1 MDNLDRMY
9 RHLVRVIRSRFPQHL
24 AQPFSVADLNQ
35 TILPYRLH
43 RRELGLETND
53 DYEITLTEL
62 VSGSRD
68 YLIVDDKLRDT
79 LAAAL
84 GQVNPDPSAFK
95 QFAQAMVALSPSA
108 LRSLDIGLD
117 ESANPAS
124 ANQPP
129 ATPRAASPAP
139 PPPPAPRAASATERP
154 KQRPAAP
161 PAAAPA
167 PAAAAPPSAPA
178 APSPKVTPA
187 AMPTPG
193 PSPTPTPTPTPTTT
207 KTSGG
212 VRVVVPQAGD
222 RCRSCSEPLP
232 TGRPITFCPHCGQNV
247 TTLNCPACGSELEL
261 GWKFCPSCGR
271 PAAAK

>member
-24 AQPFSVADLNQ
+24 AQPFTVADLNQ

-43 RRELGLETND
+43 RRELGLDTND

-68 YLIVDDKLRDT
+68 YLIVDDQLRDT
-79 LAAAL
+79 LGAAL
-84 GQVNPDPSAFK
+84 GEVNPDPSAFK
-95 QFAQAMVALSPSA
+95 QFAQAVVALSPSA

-117 ESANPAS
+117 ESAALPSTSPTPAEPHPAS
-124 ANQPP
+124 
-129 ATPRAASPAP
+129 RAAAAP
-139 PPPPAPRAASATERP
+139 PPQRP

-161 PAAAPA
+161 PAAPPA
-167 PAAAAPPSAPA
+167 PGPPPVSPPRPAAEAAPRAPT
-178 APSPKVTPA
+178 PKATPA
-187 AMPTPG
+187 AI
-193 PSPTPTPTPTPTTT
+193 PTPTTTT

-212 VRVVVPQAGD
+212 VRVVVPKAGD

>member
-24 AQPFSVADLNQ
+24 AQPFTVADLNQ

-43 RRELGLETND
+43 RRELGLDTND

-68 YLIVDDKLRDT
+68 YLIVDDQLRDT
-79 LAAAL
+79 LGAAL
-84 GQVNPDPSAFK
+84 GEVNPDPSAFK
-95 QFAQAMVALSPSA
+95 QFAQVMVALSPSA

-117 ESANPAS
+117 ESAA
-124 ANQPP
+124 PP
-129 ATPRAASPAP
+129 AQPDEPPAAPAP
-139 PPPPAPRAASATERP
+139 SAPRAAAPRPAERP

-161 PAAAPA
+161 PAAPPPPA
-167 PAAAAPPSAPA
+167 PPPAVPPRPAAEAAPRPPT
-178 APSPKVTPA
+178 PKATPA
-187 AMPTPG
+187 AMPTP
-193 PSPTPTPTPTPTTT
+193 TTTT

>member
-24 AQPFSVADLNQ
+24 AQPFTVADLNQ
-35 TILPYRLH
+35 TLLPYRLH
-43 RRELGLETND
+43 RRELGLDTND

-68 YLIVDDKLRDT
+68 YLIVDDQLRDT
-79 LAAAL
+79 LGAAL
-84 GQVNPDPSAFK
+84 GEVNPDPSAFK
-95 QFAQAMVALSPSA
+95 QFAQAVVALSPSA

-117 ESANPAS
+117 ESAALPS
-124 ANQPP
+124 
-129 ATPRAASPAP
+129 ASPTPAEPHAAP
-139 PPPPAPRAASATERP
+139 APAPRAAAAPPPQRP

-161 PAAAPA
+161 PAAPPA
-167 PAAAAPPSAPA
+167 PGPPPVSPPRPAAEAAPRAPT
-178 APSPKVTPA
+178 PKTTPA
-187 AMPTPG
+187 AI
-193 PSPTPTPTPTPTTT
+193 PTPTTTT

-212 VRVVVPQAGD
+212 VRVVVPKAGD

>member
-24 AQPFSVADLNQ
+24 VQPFTVADLNQ

-53 DYEITLTEL
+53 DYEVTLTEL
-62 VSGSRD
+62 VAGARD
-68 YLIVDDKLRDT
+68 YLIVDEKMRDT
-79 LAAAL
+79 LGAAL
-84 GQVNPDPSAFK
+84 AEVNPDPSAFK
-95 QFAQAMVALSPSA
+95 QFAQSTVALSPSA

-117 ESANPAS
+117 EAHPVSPQTSAPPV
-124 ANQPP
+124 PP
-129 ATPRAASPAP
+129 AITQQAKPAARAAAEKKPAAAAQAAP
-139 PPPPAPRAASATERP
+139 PPPPTP
-154 KQRPAAP
+154 RPAPAP
-161 PAAAPA
+161 SAPA
-167 PAAAAPPSAPA
+167 PAPAPPSARSA
-178 APSPKVTPA
+178 ATPKSSPPPEER
-187 AMPTPG
+187 MPTP
-193 PSPTPTPTPTPTTT
+193 TTTT

-232 TGRPITFCPHCGQNV
+232 AGRPITFCPHCGQNV

-261 GWKFCPSCGR
+261 EWKFCPSCGR
-271 PAAAK
+271 PAAA

>member
-24 AQPFSVADLNQ
+24 AQPFTVADLNQ

-43 RRELGLETND
+43 RRELGLDTND

-68 YLIVDDKLRDT
+68 YLIVDDQLRDT
-79 LAAAL
+79 LGAAL
-84 GQVNPDPSAFK
+84 GEVNPDPSAFK
-95 QFAQAMVALSPSA
+95 QFAQAVVALSPSA

-117 ESANPAS
+117 ESAALPS
-124 ANQPP
+124 
-129 ATPRAASPAP
+129 ASPTPAEPHAAP
-139 PPPPAPRAASATERP
+139 APAPRAAAAPPPQRP

-161 PAAAPA
+161 PAAPPA
-167 PAAAAPPSAPA
+167 PGPPPVSPPRPAAEAAPQAPT
-178 APSPKVTPA
+178 PKTTPA
-187 AMPTPG
+187 AI
-193 PSPTPTPTPTPTTT
+193 PTPTTTT

-212 VRVVVPQAGD
+212 VRVVVPKAGD

>member
-24 AQPFSVADLNQ
+24 AQPFTVADLNQ

-43 RRELGLETND
+43 RRELGLDTND

-68 YLIVDDKLRDT
+68 YLIVDDQLRDT
-79 LAAAL
+79 LGAAL
-84 GQVNPDPSAFK
+84 GEVNPDPSAFK
-95 QFAQAMVALSPSA
+95 QFAQAVVALSPSA

-117 ESANPAS
+117 ESAALPS
-124 ANQPP
+124 
-129 ATPRAASPAP
+129 ASPTPAEPHAAP
-139 PPPPAPRAASATERP
+139 APAPRAAAAPPPQRP

-161 PAAAPA
+161 PAAPPA
-167 PAAAAPPSAPA
+167 PGPPPVSPPRPAAEAAPEAPT
-178 APSPKVTPA
+178 PKTTPA
-187 AMPTPG
+187 AI
-193 PSPTPTPTPTPTTT
+193 PTPTTTT

-212 VRVVVPQAGD
+212 VRVVVPKAGD

>member
-9 RHLVRVIRSRFPQHL
+9 RHLVRVVRSRFPQHL
-24 AQPFSVADLNQ
+24 VQPFSVADLNQ

-68 YLIVDDKLRDT
+68 YLIVDEAMRDR
-79 LAAAL
+79 LSAAL
-84 GQVNPDPSAFK
+84 AQVNPDPAAFK
-95 QFAQAMVALSPSA
+95 QFATSMIALSPSA

-117 ESANPAS
+117 EGAAATITGPRASGATSAPTPPPT
-124 ANQPP
+124 PP
-129 ATPRAASPAP
+129 APAAAP
-139 PPPPAPRAASATERP
+139 PPPPSPKPAPRAAQPSGV
-154 KQRPAAP
+154 
-161 PAAAPA
+161 AAPA
-167 PAAAAPPSAPA
+167 KPKATSPAANTAS
-178 APSPKVTPA
+178 V
-187 AMPTPG
+187 
-193 PSPTPTPTPTPTTT
+193 PTPTTTT

-212 VRVVVPQAGD
+212 VRVVVPQLGE

-232 TGRPITFCPHCGQNV
+232 VGRPITFCPHCGENV
-247 TTLNCPACGSELEL
+247 TTQHCPACGSELEL

-271 PAAAK
+271 PTSAK

>member
-24 AQPFSVADLNQ
+24 AQPFTVADLNQ

-43 RRELGLETND
+43 RRELGLDTND
-53 DYEITLTEL
+53 DYEMTLTEL

-68 YLIVDDKLRDT
+68 YLIVDDQLRDT
-79 LAAAL
+79 LEAAL
-84 GQVNPDPSAFK
+84 AAVNPDPSAFK
-95 QFAQAMVALSPSA
+95 QFAQSVVALSPSA

-117 ESANPAS
+117 ESAA
-124 ANQPP
+124 PP
-129 ATPRAASPAP
+129 AASPTPAEPHAAPGPSVPRAAARP
-139 PPPPAPRAASATERP
+139 ERP

-161 PAAAPA
+161 PAAPPPPA
-167 PAAAAPPSAPA
+167 PPPA
-178 APSPKVTPA
+178 ARPQPATEAASRAPTPKPTPA
-187 AMPTPG
+187 AMPTP
-193 PSPTPTPTPTPTTT
+193 TTTT

>member
-24 AQPFSVADLNQ
+24 AQPFTVADLNQ

-43 RRELGLETND
+43 RRELGLDTND

-68 YLIVDDKLRDT
+68 YLIVDDQLRDM
-79 LAAAL
+79 LGAAL
-84 GQVNPDPSAFK
+84 AEVNPDPSAFK
-95 QFAQAMVALSPSA
+95 QFAQAVVALSPSA

-117 ESANPAS
+117 ESA
-124 ANQPP
+124 
-129 ATPRAASPAP
+129 AP
-139 PPPPAPRAASATERP
+139 PPASPTPAEPHAAPAPSAPRAAAPSERP

-161 PAAAPA
+161 PAAAP
-167 PAAAAPPSAPA
+167 PPAPPPASPPRQAAEAASRAPT
-178 APSPKVTPA
+178 PKATPT
-187 AMPTPG
+187 AMPTP
-193 PSPTPTPTPTPTTT
+193 TTTT

>member
-24 AQPFSVADLNQ
+24 AQPFTVADLNQ

-53 DYEITLTEL
+53 DYEFTLTEL

-68 YLIVDDKLRDT
+68 YLIVDDNLRDT
-79 LAAAL
+79 LGAAL
-84 GQVNPDPSAFK
+84 AQVNPDPSAFK
-95 QFAQAMVALSPSA
+95 QFAQSTVALSPSA

-117 ESANPAS
+117 ESANPARS
-124 ANQPP
+124 TPP
-129 ATPRAASPAP
+129 AEPRTASVPQAPAPPAPVRPRAAAPA
-139 PPPPAPRAASATERP
+139 ERP

-161 PAAAPA
+161 PAAAP
-167 PAAAAPPSAPA
+167 PHPPPPPA
-178 APSPKVTPA
+178 APNPAAEAAPRAPTPKATPA
-187 AMPTPG
+187 AMPTP
-193 PSPTPTPTPTPTTT
+193 TTTT

>member
-24 AQPFSVADLNQ
+24 AQPFTVADLNQ

-43 RRELGLETND
+43 RRELGLDTND

-68 YLIVDDKLRDT
+68 YLIVDDQLRDT
-79 LAAAL
+79 LGAAL
-84 GQVNPDPSAFK
+84 GEVNPDPSAFK
-95 QFAQAMVALSPSA
+95 QFAQAVVALSPSA

-117 ESANPAS
+117 ESAALPS
-124 ANQPP
+124 
-129 ATPRAASPAP
+129 ASPTPAEPHAAP
-139 PPPPAPRAASATERP
+139 TPAPRAAAAPPPQRP

-161 PAAAPA
+161 PAAPPA
-167 PAAAAPPSAPA
+167 PGPPPVSPPRPAAEAAPEAPT
-178 APSPKVTPA
+178 PKTTPA
-187 AMPTPG
+187 AI
-193 PSPTPTPTPTPTTT
+193 PTPTTTT

-212 VRVVVPQAGD
+212 VRVVVPKAGD

>member
-24 AQPFSVADLNQ
+24 AQPFTVADLNQ

-43 RRELGLETND
+43 RRELGLDTND

-68 YLIVDDKLRDT
+68 YLIVDDQLRDM
-79 LAAAL
+79 LGAAL
-84 GQVNPDPSAFK
+84 AEVNPDPSAFK
-95 QFAQAMVALSPSA
+95 QFAQAVVALSPSA

-117 ESANPAS
+117 ESA
-124 ANQPP
+124 
-129 ATPRAASPAP
+129 AP
-139 PPPPAPRAASATERP
+139 PPASPTPAEPHAAPAPSAPRAAAPSERP

-161 PAAAPA
+161 PAAPPPPPPPPA
-167 PAAAAPPSAPA
+167 SPRPAAEAASRAPT
-178 APSPKVTPA
+178 PKATPT
-187 AMPTPG
+187 AMPTP
-193 PSPTPTPTPTPTTT
+193 TTTT

-271 PAAAK
+271 PAAAAK

>member
-9 RHLVRVIRSRFPQHL
+9 RHLVRIIRSRFPQNL
-24 AQPFSVADLNQ
+24 VQPFTVADLNQ

-68 YLIVDDKLRDT
+68 YLIVDEIMRDR
-79 LAAAL
+79 LGAAL
-84 GQVNPDPSAFK
+84 ADVNPDPAAFK
-95 QFAQAMVALSPSA
+95 QFAASTVALSPSA

-117 ESANPAS
+117 EGAAAIAGLRTSKAAAEAPTPPAANTPPAS
-124 ANQPP
+124 S
-129 ATPRAASPAP
+129 AAARRT
-139 PPPPAPRAASATERP
+139 PPPAPAATAPIQP
-154 KQRPAAP
+154 K
-161 PAAAPA
+161 APA
-167 PAAAAPPSAPA
+167 PAAAGKPRA
-178 APSPKVTPA
+178 ATPIA
-187 AMPTPG
+187 STAL
-193 PSPTPTPTPTPTTT
+193 PTPTATT

-212 VRVVVPQAGD
+212 VRVVVPQMGD

-232 TGRPITFCPHCGQNV
+232 AGRPITFCPHCGQNV

-261 GWKFCPSCGR
+261 GWKFCPTCGR
-271 PAAAK
+271 PASAR

>member
-1 MDNLDRMY
+1 MY

-24 AQPFSVADLNQ
+24 AQPFTVADLNQ

-43 RRELGLETND
+43 RRELGLDTND

-68 YLIVDDKLRDT
+68 YLIVDDQLRDT
-79 LAAAL
+79 LGAAL
-84 GQVNPDPSAFK
+84 GEVNPDPSAFK
-95 QFAQAMVALSPSA
+95 QFAQAVVALSPSA

-117 ESANPAS
+117 ESAALPS
-124 ANQPP
+124 
-129 ATPRAASPAP
+129 ASPTPAEPHAAP
-139 PPPPAPRAASATERP
+139 TPAPRAAAAPPPQRP

-161 PAAAPA
+161 PAAPPA
-167 PAAAAPPSAPA
+167 PGPPPVSPPRPAAEAAPQAPT
-178 APSPKVTPA
+178 PKATPA
-187 AMPTPG
+187 AI
-193 PSPTPTPTPTPTTT
+193 PTPTTTT

-212 VRVVVPQAGD
+212 VRVVVPKAGD